1 MILRSRAI
9 VLSLCFMLLSFAG
22 RAQVSAEQLFYQL
35 RSKVESVNDYVADI
49 RMRIDVSFMKIP
61 PLGGKLYF
69 KKPGKLKLERNGGIA
84 ILPMK
89 TMNITLNNMIPEGG
103 ATVIDGGYDTVGK
116 VRVRVIKVVPNNEQN
131 DIVLTKIWIDEARML
146 ALRTE
151 STTRDNGTMKMDL
164 EYGRY
169 ASLALPDKV
178 TLFIDVK
185 EYKVPKGVTMD
196 YDGVD
201 ELDAAKRNAKGK
213 QRKGK
218 IQITYISYSINTGL
232 SDAFFAENK
241 H

>member
-1 MILRSRAI
+1 MIPRYRAA
-9 VLSLCFMLLSFAG
+9 VLSLCFVLISVAG
-22 RAQVSAEQLFYQL
+22 HAQATAEQLFYQL
-35 RSKVESVNDYVADI
+35 RTKVENVNDYVADI

-61 PLGGKLYF
+61 PLNGKLYF
-69 KKPGKLKLERNGGIA
+69 KKPGRLKLERNGGIA
-84 ILPMK
+84 ILPRK

-103 ATVIDGGYDTVGK
+103 ATVIDAGYDTIGK
-116 VRVRVIKVVPNNEQN
+116 VRVRVIKVVPDNEQN

-151 STTRDNGTMKMDL
+151 STTRDNGTMKMEL

-169 ASLALPDKV
+169 ANLSLPDKV
-178 TLFIDVK
+178 TLFLDLK

-201 ELDAAKRNAKGK
+201 ELDAAKRNAKAK
-213 QRKGK
+213 QRKGR
-218 IQITYISYSINTGL
+218 IQITYLGYRINTGL
-232 SDAFFAENK
+232 SDAVFAENR

>member
-1 MILRSRAI
+1 MIARFRA
-9 VLSLCFMLLSFAG
+9 VLLSLCLMLCSFAG
-22 RAQVSAEQLFYQL
+22 KAQVSAEQLFYQL

-61 PLGGKLYF
+61 PLSGRLYF

-84 ILPMK
+84 ILPRK

-103 ATVIDGGYDTVGK
+103 ATVIDAGYDTVGK
-116 VRVRVIKVVPNNEQN
+116 IKVRVIKVVPNNEQN
-131 DIVLTKIWIDEARML
+131 DIVLTKIWVDEAHML

-169 ASLALPDKV
+169 ANLALPDKV

-201 ELDAAKRNAKGK
+201 ELDAARRNAKGK
-213 QRKGK
+213 QRKGR
-218 IQITYISYSINTGL
+218 IQIIYASYRINTGL

-241 H
+241 R